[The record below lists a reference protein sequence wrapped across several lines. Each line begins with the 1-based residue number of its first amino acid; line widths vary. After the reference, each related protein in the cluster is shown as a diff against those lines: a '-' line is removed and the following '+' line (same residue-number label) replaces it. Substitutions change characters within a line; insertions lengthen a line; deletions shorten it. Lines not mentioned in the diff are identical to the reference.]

1 MRTEACPVRNQNE
14 QNLFKKQEL
23 ECVLNL
29 SIVDLRLDVS
39 SMGRKKEP
47 TIFQKKN
54 RPCFK
59 KKSRVYLFL
68 AGAPPKFVRKLFILN
83 STFKRQKINAV
94 EGVLV
99 G

>member
-1 MRTEACPVRNQNE
+1 M
-14 QNLFKKQEL
+14 
-23 ECVLNL
+23 

-47 TIFQKKN
+47 TMFQKKN

-68 AGAPPKFVRKLFILN
+68 AGAPPKFDRKLFILN
-83 STFKRQKINAV
+83 STFKRQKINVV
-94 EGVLV
+94 ERVT
-99 G
+99 